1 MDNKEIEI
9 RFARED
15 ESGIVLELI
24 RGLAVYEKMEDEVT
38 ATEEQIHETL
48 FVNREAEVLLAEYKG
63 KPVGFALFFHTYSTF
78 LGKAGLYLEDLFIK
92 EEARGKGIGKLFFK
106 YMAKIAL
113 ERGYGRMEWCC
124 LDWNQKS
131 IDFYVHMGAKV
142 LDDRRI
148 YRITEDKFNEV

>member
-1 MDNKEIEI
+1 MGNKEIEI

-15 ESGIVLELI
+15 ERGIVLELI

-38 ATEEQIHETL
+38 ATEEQIHKTL

-106 YMAKIAL
+106 YLAKIAL

>member
-1 MDNKEIEI
+1 MEKKEIEI

-15 ESGIVLELI
+15 ESDIVLELI
-24 RGLAVYEKMEDEVT
+24 RALAVYENMEDEVT
-38 ATEEQIHETL
+38 ATKEQIHETL
-48 FVNREAEVLLAEYKG
+48 FVNREAEVLLAEYEG
-63 KPVGFALFFHTYSTF
+63 KAVGFALFFHTYSTF
-78 LGKAGLYLEDLFIK
+78 LGKAGLYLEDLFVK

-106 YMAKIAL
+106 YMANIAI

-131 IDFYVHMGAKV
+131 IDFYIHMGAKV

-148 YRITEDKFNEV
+148 NRITEDTFKEV

>member
-1 MDNKEIEI
+1 MDDKKIEI

-24 RGLAVYEKMEDEVT
+24 RGLAVYEKMEDEMT

-48 FVNREAEVLLAEYKG
+48 FVNREAEVLLAQYKG

-106 YMAKIAL
+106 YLAKIAL

-131 IDFYVHMGAKV
+131 IDFYIHMGAKV

>member
-106 YMAKIAL
+106 CMAKIAL

-148 YRITEDKFNEV
+148 YRITEEKFNEV